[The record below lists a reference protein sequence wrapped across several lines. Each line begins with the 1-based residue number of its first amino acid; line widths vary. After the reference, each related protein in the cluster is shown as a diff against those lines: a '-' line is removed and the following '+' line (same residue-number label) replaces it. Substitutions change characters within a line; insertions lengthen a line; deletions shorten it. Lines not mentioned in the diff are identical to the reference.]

1 MISLRVGTAFKPNDG
16 SIPQSGLRDVEPLL
30 DFFAHHWLDIALAV
44 VFAIVADL
52 IRIGSLIRAGVRH
65 VKNRLAEQSLARL
78 RKRIDELEKYR
89 ATLSLYLNAERA
101 LYLHALG
108 MILAVLVSMCFAGIV
123 LVLERFG
130 LFPNA
135 EIFAAGML
143 GIAIVFGV

>member
-1 MISLRVGTAFKPNDG
+1 
-16 SIPQSGLRDVEPLL
+16 
-30 DFFAHHWLDIALAV
+30 
-44 VFAIVADL
+44 
-52 IRIGSLIRAGVRH
+52 
-65 VKNRLAEQSLARL
+65 
-78 RKRIDELEKYR
+78 
-89 ATLSLYLNAERA
+89 
-101 LYLHALG
+101 